1 MSTRVHPGSIMLEG
15 FDAKTH
21 QLGIK
26 GVGELGVCGTCAAV
40 EHAVFDATG
49 LRVRDCPITLDK
61 LLPRLSLGRAR
72 LRGREPMK
80 ILGVLLPGVTA
91 RDLIGPTT
99 AWGLIPNTEL
109 QTVARTAGPV
119 KVDMGL
125 DYSHR
130 LGRQGEHAIASAPP
144 GATSGARHG
153 GRPVQFCEELLTSGS
168 ARHGPITSKRCV
180 E

>member
-1 MSTRVHPGSIMLEG
+1 MLEG
-15 FDAKTH
+15 FDDKTN

-40 EHAVFDATG
+40 ENAVFNATG
-49 LRVRDCPITLDK
+49 IRVRDCPITLDK
-61 LLPRLSLGRAR
+61 LLPRLSPVALVSAGENPCRSW
-72 LRGREPMK
+72 
-80 ILGVLLPGVTA
+80 VFTA
-91 RDLIGPTT
+91 LDLIGPTT

-119 KVDMGL
+119 KVDIGL
-125 DYSHR
+125 DYSH
-130 LGRQGEHAIASAPP
+130 RQGEHAIASAPP

-153 GRPVQFCEELLTSGS
+153 GRPVQSCEELLTSGS
-168 ARHGPITSKRCV
+168 ARHGRITSKRCV